1 MDNKLNIPSN
11 NQNSS
16 NSNLSNN
23 QSGIINNS
31 VNSSNNVAG
40 NVDGGNQNIVVSMN
54 QGGANNNTN
63 AVSSV
68 SSSKE
73 LPKAS
78 VAVINT
84 SLANDTKIEETT
96 VTKASHGS
104 LVVAVVDNGTTNIL
118 TDKFPEKIDIS
129 LKAKTVVN
137 KNGKKI
143 KIMTKRELIT
153 NIVLSVIFVVILGVG
168 GYYGYMYLFNVNPR
182 NFKTKDVVVEYGN
195 DIPLSVRNYINLTD
209 ISEMDYTLDISQ
221 VKTDVGTYTYKVT
234 YEEVTKTGTLTVKDT
249 TPPVITFK
257 EDINIPAHTEVTK
270 DMLVSE
276 CSDLSDCS
284 YDLTEPVDT
293 SMYGQVNASIT
304 ATDQYGNSKTYE
316 TTINVIEK
324 TINMNCKFSG
334 LSSDYLYLDNGEY
347 NLEFNAGNIL
357 KAGKYINNRVYIS
370 SVYYNDNKSSLVA
383 DGYTLDEATNSAKKE
398 TDVSNVDLLTNL
410 NDIKSSLESNGY
422 SCVVSENN

>member
-23 QSGIINNS
+23 QSGGINNS
-31 VNSSNNVAG
+31 VNSSSNVAG
-40 NVDGGNQNIVVSMN
+40 NVDGGNQNIVVSTN
-54 QGGANNNTN
+54 QGGANNDTN

-68 SSSKE
+68 SSSKK

-78 VAVINT
+78 VAVNNT

-137 KNGKKI
+137 KNGKKV

-168 GYYGYMYLFNVNPR
+168 GYYCYMYLFNVNPR

-257 EDINIPAHTEVTK
+257 EDINIPAHTEITK

-284 YDLTEPVDT
+284 YDLTAPVDT

-370 SVYYNDNKSSLVA
+370 SVYYNDNKSNLVA
-383 DGYTLDEATNSAKKE
+383 EGYTLDEATNSAKKE

>member
-23 QSGIINNS
+23 QSGVINNS
-31 VNSSNNVAG
+31 VNSSSNVAG
-40 NVDGGNQNIVVSMN
+40 NVDGGNQNIVVSTN
-54 QGGANNNTN
+54 QGGANNDTN

-78 VAVINT
+78 VAVNNT

-137 KNGKKI
+137 KNGKKV

-284 YDLTEPVDT
+284 YDLTEPVDN

-370 SVYYNDNKSSLVA
+370 SVYYNDNKSNLVA